1 MRYLKVHVNLVPM
14 PANRRS
20 SPWPT
25 PEQRA
30 EKREAKR
37 DAVLRTAARLFK
49 ERGFSASSLDEV
61 AARLNV
67 TKPVIYRHF
76 ANKDQI
82 LFECVSVAL
91 EQILEAAADAKTGPG
106 KARERLFALM
116 KRYAVIMT
124 EDSGMCVVRTGDHE
138 LSEAS
143 RKEFRKLK
151 RKIDRVIRALIEE
164 GIEDG
169 SIAPCDAKLTGFA
182 ITGALNWVAKWY
194 TPTGAQTA
202 EDVAVSM
209 ATLLQRLLD
218 GGKV

>member
-1 MRYLKVHVNLVPM
+1 MLRM
-14 PANRRS
+14 PVKRR
-20 SPWPT
+20 SPWPS

-30 EKREAKR
+30 QTREAKR

-49 ERGFSASSLDEV
+49 ERGFPAVSLDDV

-91 EQILEAAADAKTGPG
+91 EQILEAAAEAKEGPG
-106 KARERLFALM
+106 KARARLLVMM

-138 LSEAS
+138 LSETS

-151 RKIDRVIRALIEE
+151 RKIDQLIRALIEE

-169 SIAPCDAKLTGFA
+169 SIAPCDVKMTGMA

-194 TPTGAQTA
+194 RPNGGQSA
-202 EDVAVSM
+202 EEVADAM
-209 ATLLQRLLD
+209 ASVLEKLLVAHR
-218 GGKV
+218 

>member
-1 MRYLKVHVNLVPM
+1 M

-20 SPWPT
+20 PWPS

-30 EKREAKR
+30 LEREAKR

-49 ERGFSASSLDEV
+49 ERGFSAASLDEV

-67 TKPVIYRHF
+67 TKPIIYRHF

-82 LFECVSVAL
+82 LFECVSTAL
-91 EQILEAAADAKTGPG
+91 EQILDAAADAKTGPG
-106 KARERLFALM
+106 NARDRLLALM
-116 KRYAVIMT
+116 RRYAVIMT

-138 LSEAS
+138 LSDAS

-151 RKIDRVIRALIEE
+151 RKIDQVIRSLIDE

-169 SIAPCDAKLTGFA
+169 SIATCDAKLTGFA
-182 ITGALNWVAKWY
+182 ITGALNWIAKWY
-194 TPTGAQTA
+194 TPSGANTA
-202 EDVAVSM
+202 EDLAASMVS
-209 ATLLQRLLD
+209 LLERLLD
-218 GGKV
+218 RRRA